1 MKRIVFALG
10 IVDILIGVVLALMCI
25 ASNVLTALL
34 ILAVA
39 ILLSIPF
46 FALAQAMEQIE
57 ELREKLWQLHGRLNR
72 LSTAEAADTTAPKEP
87 PLPGGRKAL
96 VNWTCQKCGAGNK
109 TGTNRCDNCGA
120 AY

>member
-25 ASNVLTALL
+25 ANNLLFALL
-34 ILAVA
+34 ILAISLIISV
-39 ILLSIPF
+39 PF
-46 FALAQAMEQIE
+46 FALVQAMEHIE
-57 ELREKLWQLHGRLNR
+57 ELQEQVWQLHGRLNR
-72 LSTAEAADTTAPKEP
+72 LSTAESSDTATPKEP

-96 VNWTCQKCGAGNK
+96 ANWTCQKCGAGNK
-109 TGTNRCDNCGA
+109 AGTDRCDSCGA

>member
-25 ASNVLTALL
+25 ADNLLVALL

-46 FALAQAMEQIE
+46 S
-57 ELREKLWQLHGRLNR
+57 LWHRLWSRSRNCAR
-72 LSTAEAADTTAPKEP
+72 SFGSFT
-87 PLPGGRKAL
+87 GG
-96 VNWTCQKCGAGNK
+96 
-109 TGTNRCDNCGA
+109 
-120 AY
+120 